1 MQTVNDKIR
10 DGIDRIVSA
19 NLFLSNKSVK
29 EIQMTK
35 KIIASSPNS
44 IKICSVEGCE
54 GNHYSKSFCEI
65 HYKRHWRNRF
75 TQLKAELPKS
85 FKICSV
91 ADCNS
96 KHFCKSFCIVHYGRY
111 SRNGFTHLK
120 PRQPKIVKFCSLEN
134 CQRPHYAKGFCLL
147 HHRRNK
153 KHGNP
158 LYSESENVKSK
169 TISERFFEKVEKGE
183 NENDCWK
190 WNGAILSNGYG
201 QITINR
207 KRFPAHRLSF
217 EVHHNYKPKD
227 FVLHSCDNP
236 PCCNPLH
243 LREGTQLENM
253 QDKTLRN
260 RQPKFWRRGRT
271 NLILSQVKEIRIAI
285 SNGEKTSLIAKRFE
299 VSVGCI
305 GSIRR
310 GTSWKPKACLAE
322 ALADL
327 EDDTEVFDC

>member
-1 MQTVNDKIR
+1 MRILNGKIT
-10 DGIDRIVSA
+10 DGITESLRFP
-19 NLFLSNKSVK
+19 LFLSNSINGESK
-29 EIQMTK
+29 MTK
-35 KIIASSPNS
+35 STIPPRPES
-44 IKICSVEGCE
+44 IKTCSVEGCE
-54 GNHYSKSFCEI
+54 GNYYSKSFCEI
-65 HYKRHWRNRF
+65 HYSRN
-75 TQLKAELPKS
+75 A
-85 FKICSV
+85 
-91 ADCNS
+91 
-96 KHFCKSFCIVHYGRY
+96 
-111 SRNGFTHLK
+111 RNGFTHLK
-120 PRQPKIVKFCSLEN
+120 PKPPKIVKFCSVENCNKKNYCNDYCRNHYHHFITKPLQENPSKFCSLEN
-134 CQRPHYAKGFCLL
+134 CSRAYYAKGFCLL

-190 WNGAILSNGYG
+190 WNGLILSNGYG
-201 QITINR
+201 QITINY
-207 KRFPAHRLSF
+207 KKLSAHRLSF

-236 PCCNPLH
+236 PCCNPIH

-253 QDKTLRN
+253 QDKTLRD

-271 NLILSQVKEIRIAI
+271 NLILSQVEEIRTAI

-299 VSVGCI
+299 VSVGCV

-322 ALADL
+322 ALGDL
-327 EDDTEVFDC
+327 EVDMEIFDC